1 LIIQPEF
8 VKIGANEYSF
18 SDTYIELTQ
27 ITFEVSQSNLLAV
40 PTGSLTTTEST
51 IQVEYVF

>member
-18 SDTYIELTQ
+18 SDTYTELTQ

-40 PTGSLTTTEST
+40 PTGGLTTTEST